1 MELKNIIS
9 ETLNEIEKMAKTI
22 DNGFNTAQKTPSF
35 FKTPPHLQNTPN
47 PKNANAP
54 LESKNAAKI
63 ETQEKITEE
72 KEEELKEIITEE
84 IVQEKITEEKE
95 EELKEIIT
103 EEIVQEKITEEK
115 EEESKEIITEEIT
128 PKTPTQETP
137 TQVLIP
143 NERVFLKGLL
153 ERTLVLF
160 KGMQALEEKEVLKR
174 LDLVARFLQ
183 YQLSVLEK
191 RLESLERENT
201 E

>member
-22 DNGFNTAQKTPSF
+22 DNNFDAAQKTPSF
-35 FKTPPHLQNTPN
+35 FKTPPYLQNA
-47 PKNANAP
+47 KNAETPPMSNTEP
-54 LESKNAAKI
+54 KNAAKI

-72 KEEELKEIITEE
+72 N
-84 IVQEKITEEKE
+84 TEEKE
-95 EELKEIIT
+95 EEA
-103 EEIVQEKITEEK
+103 Q
-115 EEESKEIITEEIT
+115 EIITEEIT
-128 PKTPTQETP
+128 PKTPKQAP
-137 TQVLIP
+137 IS
-143 NERVFLKGLL
+143 NERVFLKNLL
-153 ERTLVLF
+153 ERTLVLL

>member
-1 MELKNIIS
+1 MAGRMELKNIIS

-22 DNGFNTAQKTPSF
+22 DNNFDATQKTPSF
-35 FKTPPHLQNTPN
+35 FKTPPYLQNA
-47 PKNANAP
+47 KNAETPPMSNTEPRNAT
-54 LESKNAAKI
+54 KI

-72 KEEELKEIITEE
+72 N
-84 IVQEKITEEKE
+84 TEEKE
-95 EELKEIIT
+95 EEVPEII
-103 EEIVQEKITEEK
+103 I
-115 EEESKEIITEEIT
+115 EEIT
-128 PKTPTQETP
+128 PKNP
-137 TQVLIP
+137 TQVLIS
-143 NERVFLKGLL
+143 NERVFLKSLL

-160 KGMQALEEKEVLKR
+160 QGMQALEEKEAMKR

>member
-1 MELKNIIS
+1 MAGRMELKNIIS
-9 ETLNEIEKMAKTI
+9 ETLSEIEKMAKTI
-22 DNGFNTAQKTPSF
+22 DDGFNTAQKTPSF

-47 PKNANAP
+47 PKNANVP
-54 LESKNAAKI
+54 LEPKNAVKI

-84 IVQEKITEEKE
+84 I
-95 EELKEIIT
+95 
-103 EEIVQEKITEEK
+103 
-115 EEESKEIITEEIT
+115 
-128 PKTPTQETP
+128 TQENP
-137 TQVLIP
+137 KQAPIP

-160 KGMQALEEKEVLKR
+160 KGMQALEEKEALKR
-174 LDLVARFLQ
+174 LDLVERFLQ
-183 YQLSVLEK
+183 YQLSALEK

>member
-1 MELKNIIS
+1 MAGRMELKNIIS

-22 DNGFNTAQKTPSF
+22 DDGFNTAQKTPSF
-35 FKTPPHLQNTPN
+35 FKTPSHLQNTPN
-47 PKNANAP
+47 PKNANTP
-54 LESKNAAKI
+54 LESKSAAKI

-72 KEEELKEIITEE
+72 KEEEAKEIITEE
-84 IVQEKITEEKE
+84 IAQEN
-95 EELKEIIT
+95 
-103 EEIVQEKITEEK
+103 
-115 EEESKEIITEEIT
+115 
-128 PKTPTQETP
+128 P

-143 NERVFLKGLL
+143 NERVFLKNLL

-160 KGMQALEEKEVLKR
+160 KGMQALEEKEAMKR

-191 RLESLERENT
+191 RLESLEKENT

>member
-22 DNGFNTAQKTPSF
+22 DNNFDAVQKTPSF
-35 FKTPPHLQNTPN
+35 FKTPPNLQNTPN
-47 PKNANAP
+47 PKNANTP
-54 LESKNAAKI
+54 LEPKNAAKI

-72 KEEELKEIITEE
+72 N
-84 IVQEKITEEKE
+84 TEEKE
-95 EELKEIIT
+95 EEVLEIIT
-103 EEIVQEKITEEK
+103 EETA
-115 EEESKEIITEEIT
+115 
-128 PKTPTQETP
+128 QETP
-137 TQVLIP
+137 TQALIS
-143 NERVFLKGLL
+143 NERVFLKNLL

-160 KGMQALEEKEVLKR
+160 KGMQALEEKEALKR

-191 RLESLERENT
+191 RLESLERESA

>member
-1 MELKNIIS
+1 MAGRMELKNIIS

-22 DNGFNTAQKTPSF
+22 DDGFNTAQKTPSF
-35 FKTPPHLQNTPN
+35 FKTPPNLQNTPN

-54 LESKNAAKI
+54 LEPKNAAKNATKI

-72 KEEELKEIITEE
+72 N
-84 IVQEKITEEKE
+84 TEEKE
-95 EELKEIIT
+95 EEA
-103 EEIVQEKITEEK
+103 
-115 EEESKEIITEEIT
+115 KEIITEEIT
-128 PKTPTQETP
+128 QETP
-137 TQVLIP
+137 TQAPIS
-143 NERVFLKGLL
+143 NERVFLKNLL

-160 KGMQALEEKEVLKR
+160 QGMQALEEKDALKR

-183 YQLSVLEK
+183 YQLSALEK

>member
-22 DNGFNTAQKTPSF
+22 DDGFNTAQKTPSF

-47 PKNANAP
+47 PKNANTP
-54 LESKNAAKI
+54 LEPKNAAKI

-72 KEEELKEIITEE
+72 KEEE
-84 IVQEKITEEKE
+84 
-95 EELKEIIT
+95 
-103 EEIVQEKITEEK
+103 
-115 EEESKEIITEEIT
+115 SKEIITKEIT
-128 PKTPTQETP
+128 PKTPTQA
-137 TQVLIP
+137 LIP

-160 KGMQALEEKEVLKR
+160 KGMQALEEKEALKR

-183 YQLSVLEK
+183 YQLSALEK

>member
-22 DNGFNTAQKTPSF
+22 DDGFNTAQKTPSF

-47 PKNANAP
+47 PKNANTP

-72 KEEELKEIITEE
+72 KEEEVPEIITEE
-84 IVQEKITEEKE
+84 IA
-95 EELKEIIT
+95 
-103 EEIVQEKITEEK
+103 
-115 EEESKEIITEEIT
+115 
-128 PKTPTQETP
+128 QETP

-143 NERVFLKGLL
+143 NERVFLKNLL

-160 KGMQALEEKEVLKR
+160 KGMQALEEKEAMKR

-183 YQLSVLEK
+183 YQLSALEK

>member
-9 ETLNEIEKMAKTI
+9 ETLSEIEKMAKTI
-22 DNGFNTAQKTPSF
+22 DDGFDRTQKTPSF

-47 PKNANAP
+47 PKNANAS
-54 LESKNAAKI
+54 LEPKNAAKI
-63 ETQEKITEE
+63 ET
-72 KEEELKEIITEE
+72 
-84 IVQEKITEEKE
+84 
-95 EELKEIIT
+95 
-103 EEIVQEKITEEK
+103 QEKITEEK

-128 PKTPTQETP
+128 QETPTQENP

-143 NERVFLKGLL
+143 NERVFLKNLL

-160 KGMQALEEKEVLKR
+160 KGMQALEEKEALKR

-183 YQLSVLEK
+183 YQLSTLEK

>member
-22 DNGFNTAQKTPSF
+22 DDGFNTAQKTPSF
-35 FKTPPHLQNTPN
+35 FKTPPNLQNTPN
-47 PKNANAP
+47 PKNANTP
-54 LESKNAAKI
+54 LEPKNAAKI

-72 KEEELKEIITEE
+72 KEEEISEIITEE
-84 IVQEKITEEKE
+84 IA
-95 EELKEIIT
+95 
-103 EEIVQEKITEEK
+103 
-115 EEESKEIITEEIT
+115 
-128 PKTPTQETP
+128 QETP

-143 NERVFLKGLL
+143 NERVFLKSLL
-153 ERTLVLF
+153 ERTLVLL
-160 KGMQALEEKEVLKR
+160 KGMQALEEEKALER

>member
-22 DNGFNTAQKTPSF
+22 DNNFDAVQKTPSF
-35 FKTPPHLQNTPN
+35 FKTPPNLQNTPN
-47 PKNANAP
+47 PKNANTP

-72 KEEELKEIITEE
+72 N
-84 IVQEKITEEKE
+84 TEEKE
-95 EELKEIIT
+95 EAQEIII
-103 EEIVQEKITEEK
+103 EEIAQEN
-115 EEESKEIITEEIT
+115 
-128 PKTPTQETP
+128 P

-143 NERVFLKGLL
+143 NERVFLKKLL
-153 ERTLVLF
+153 ERTLVLL
-160 KGMQALEEKEVLKR
+160 KGMQALEEKDAMKR

>member
-22 DNGFNTAQKTPSF
+22 DNNFDAAQKTLSF
-35 FKTPPHLQNTPN
+35 FKTPPYLQNA
-47 PKNANAP
+47 KNAETPPMNNTEP
-54 LESKNAAKI
+54 KSAAKI

-72 KEEELKEIITEE
+72 KEEAQEII
-84 IVQEKITEEKE
+84 I
-95 EELKEIIT
+95 
-103 EEIVQEKITEEK
+103 
-115 EEESKEIITEEIT
+115 EEIT
-128 PKTPTQETP
+128 PKNP
-137 TQVLIP
+137 TQVLIS
-143 NERVFLKGLL
+143 NERVFLKSLL

-160 KGMQALEEKEVLKR
+160 QGMQALEEEKALER

>member
-22 DNGFNTAQKTPSF
+22 DDGFDRAQKTPSF

-47 PKNANAP
+47 PKNANTP
-54 LESKNAAKI
+54 LEPKNAAKI

-72 KEEELKEIITEE
+72 KEEKLKEIITEE
-84 IVQEKITEEKE
+84 I
-95 EELKEIIT
+95 
-103 EEIVQEKITEEK
+103 
-115 EEESKEIITEEIT
+115 
-128 PKTPTQETP
+128 TQKTP

-143 NERVFLKGLL
+143 NERIFLKGLL

-160 KGMQALEEKEVLKR
+160 KGMQALEEKEALKR
-174 LDLVARFLQ
+174 LDLVERFLQ

>member
-1 MELKNIIS
+1 MAGRMELKNIIS
-9 ETLNEIEKMAKTI
+9 ETLSEIEKMAKTI
-22 DNGFNTAQKTPSF
+22 DDGFNTAQKTPSF
-35 FKTPPHLQNTPN
+35 FKTPPNLQNTPN
-47 PKNANAP
+47 PKNANTP

-72 KEEELKEIITEE
+72 NTEEKEEEAKEIITEE
-84 IVQEKITEEKE
+84 IAQEN
-95 EELKEIIT
+95 
-103 EEIVQEKITEEK
+103 
-115 EEESKEIITEEIT
+115 
-128 PKTPTQETP
+128 PA
-137 TQVLIP
+137 QVLIS

-160 KGMQALEEKEVLKR
+160 KGMQALEEKEALKR

>member
-22 DNGFNTAQKTPSF
+22 DNNFDAVQKTPSF
-35 FKTPPHLQNTPN
+35 FKTPPNLQNTPN
-47 PKNANAP
+47 PKNANTP
-54 LESKNAAKI
+54 LEPKNAAKI

-72 KEEELKEIITEE
+72 NTEEKEEEAKEIITEE
-84 IVQEKITEEKE
+84 IAQEN
-95 EELKEIIT
+95 
-103 EEIVQEKITEEK
+103 
-115 EEESKEIITEEIT
+115 
-128 PKTPTQETP
+128 P
-137 TQVLIP
+137 TQVLIS
-143 NERVFLKGLL
+143 NERVFLKNLL
-153 ERTLVLF
+153 ERTLVLL
-160 KGMQALEEKEVLKR
+160 KGMQALEEKEAMKR

>member
-22 DNGFNTAQKTPSF
+22 DNNFDAAQKTPSF
-35 FKTPPHLQNTPN
+35 FKTPPYLQNTLDPQ
-47 PKNANAP
+47 NANVP
-54 LESKNAAKI
+54 LEPKNAAKI

-72 KEEELKEIITEE
+72 N
-84 IVQEKITEEKE
+84 TEEKE
-95 EELKEIIT
+95 EEAKGIT
-103 EEIVQEKITEEK
+103 I
-115 EEESKEIITEEIT
+115 EEIT
-128 PKTPTQETP
+128 PKTPTQAP
-137 TQVLIP
+137 ISS
-143 NERVFLKGLL
+143 ERVFLKNLL

-160 KGMQALEEKEVLKR
+160 QGMQALEEKEALER

>member
-1 MELKNIIS
+1 MAGRMELKNIIS

-22 DNGFNTAQKTPSF
+22 DDGFNTAQKTPSF
-35 FKTPPHLQNTPN
+35 FKTPPHLQNTP
-47 PKNANAP
+47 KNANTP

-72 KEEELKEIITEE
+72 KEEEAPEIITEE
-84 IVQEKITEEKE
+84 IA
-95 EELKEIIT
+95 
-103 EEIVQEKITEEK
+103 
-115 EEESKEIITEEIT
+115 
-128 PKTPTQETP
+128 QETP
-137 TQVLIP
+137 TQALIP

-160 KGMQALEEKEVLKR
+160 KGMQALEEKEALKR

-183 YQLSVLEK
+183 YQLSALEK
-191 RLESLERENT
+191 RLESLEREDT

>member
-22 DNGFNTAQKTPSF
+22 DDGFNTAQKTPSF
-35 FKTPPHLQNTPN
+35 FKTPPNLQNTPN
-47 PKNANAP
+47 PKNANTP

-72 KEEELKEIITEE
+72 KEEEMPEIITEE
-84 IVQEKITEEKE
+84 IA
-95 EELKEIIT
+95 
-103 EEIVQEKITEEK
+103 
-115 EEESKEIITEEIT
+115 
-128 PKTPTQETP
+128 PETP
-137 TQVLIP
+137 TQVLIS

-153 ERTLVLF
+153 ERTLVLL
-160 KGMQALEEKEVLKR
+160 KGMQALEEKEAMKR

>member
-1 MELKNIIS
+1 MAGRMELKNIIS

-22 DNGFNTAQKTPSF
+22 DDGFNTAQKTPSF

-54 LESKNAAKI
+54 LEPKNAAKI

-84 IVQEKITEEKE
+84 I
-95 EELKEIIT
+95 
-103 EEIVQEKITEEK
+103 
-115 EEESKEIITEEIT
+115 T
-128 PKTPTQETP
+128 PKTP

-160 KGMQALEEKEVLKR
+160 KGMQALEEKEAMKR
-174 LDLVARFLQ
+174 LDLVERFLQ
-183 YQLSVLEK
+183 YQLSALEK
-191 RLESLERENT
+191 RLESLEREDT

>member
-1 MELKNIIS
+1 MAGRMELKNIIS

-22 DNGFNTAQKTPSF
+22 DDGFDRAQKTPSF

-54 LESKNAAKI
+54 LEPKNAAKI

-84 IVQEKITEEKE
+84 ITQEN
-95 EELKEIIT
+95 
-103 EEIVQEKITEEK
+103 
-115 EEESKEIITEEIT
+115 
-128 PKTPTQETP
+128 PTQA
-137 TQVLIP
+137 LIP

-160 KGMQALEEKEVLKR
+160 KGMQALEEKEALKR
-174 LDLVARFLQ
+174 LDLVVRFLQ
-183 YQLSVLEK
+183 YQLSALEK

>member
-22 DNGFNTAQKTPSF
+22 DNNFDAAQKTPSF
-35 FKTPPHLQNTPN
+35 FKTPPHLQNAKNAETPPMSN
-47 PKNANAP
+47 TEPKNAT
-54 LESKNAAKI
+54 KI

-72 KEEELKEIITEE
+72 NTEEKEEAQEIITEE
-84 IVQEKITEEKE
+84 IAQEN
-95 EELKEIIT
+95 
-103 EEIVQEKITEEK
+103 
-115 EEESKEIITEEIT
+115 
-128 PKTPTQETP
+128 PTQAP
-137 TQVLIP
+137 IS
-143 NERVFLKGLL
+143 NERVFLKNLL

-160 KGMQALEEKEVLKR
+160 QGMQALEEKDALKR

-191 RLESLERENT
+191 RLESLEREDT

>member
-1 MELKNIIS
+1 MAGRMELKNIIS

-22 DNGFNTAQKTPSF
+22 DNNFDAVQKTPSF

-47 PKNANAP
+47 PKNANTP
-54 LESKNAAKI
+54 LEPKNAAKI

-72 KEEELKEIITEE
+72 N
-84 IVQEKITEEKE
+84 TEEKE
-95 EELKEIIT
+95 EA
-103 EEIVQEKITEEK
+103 Q
-115 EEESKEIITEEIT
+115 EIITEEIT
-128 PKTPTQETP
+128 PKNPTQA
-137 TQVLIP
+137 LIP

-160 KGMQALEEKEVLKR
+160 KGMQALEEKEAMKR

-183 YQLSVLEK
+183 YQLSALEK
-191 RLESLERENT
+191 RLESLEKENT

>member
-22 DNGFNTAQKTPSF
+22 DDGFDRAQKTPSF

-47 PKNANAP
+47 PKNANTP
-54 LESKNAAKI
+54 LESKNATKI

-84 IVQEKITEEKE
+84 IA
-95 EELKEIIT
+95 
-103 EEIVQEKITEEK
+103 
-115 EEESKEIITEEIT
+115 
-128 PKTPTQETP
+128 QETP
-137 TQVLIP
+137 TQALIP

-160 KGMQALEEKEVLKR
+160 KGMQALEEKEALKR

-183 YQLSVLEK
+183 YQLSALEK

>member
-9 ETLNEIEKMAKTI
+9 ETLNEIEKMTQTI
-22 DNGFNTAQKTPSF
+22 DDGFNTVQKTPSF
-35 FKTPPHLQNTPN
+35 FKTPPNLQNT

-54 LESKNAAKI
+54 LEPKNTAKI

-72 KEEELKEIITEE
+72 NTEEKEEEAKEIITEE
-84 IVQEKITEEKE
+84 TA
-95 EELKEIIT
+95 
-103 EEIVQEKITEEK
+103 
-115 EEESKEIITEEIT
+115 
-128 PKTPTQETP
+128 QETP

-143 NERVFLKGLL
+143 NERVFLKSLL

-160 KGMQALEEKEVLKR
+160 KGMQALEEKEAMKR

-183 YQLSVLEK
+183 YQLSALEK
-191 RLESLERENT
+191 RLESLEREST

>member
-9 ETLNEIEKMAKTI
+9 ETLSEIEKMAKTI
-22 DNGFNTAQKTPSF
+22 DDGFDRAQKTPSF

-47 PKNANAP
+47 PKNANTP
-54 LESKNAAKI
+54 LEPKNAAKI

-72 KEEELKEIITEE
+72 KEEEIP
-84 IVQEKITEEKE
+84 
-95 EELKEIIT
+95 
-103 EEIVQEKITEEK
+103 
-115 EEESKEIITEEIT
+115 EIITEEIT
-128 PKTPTQETP
+128 PKPPTQAP
-137 TQVLIP
+137 IL
-143 NERVFLKGLL
+143 NERVFLKNLL

-160 KGMQALEEKEVLKR
+160 KGMQALEEKEALKR

>member
-9 ETLNEIEKMAKTI
+9 ETLSEIEKMAKTI
-22 DNGFNTAQKTPSF
+22 DDGFDRVQKTPSF

-47 PKNANAP
+47 PKNANAS
-54 LESKNAAKI
+54 LEPKNAAKI
-63 ETQEKITEE
+63 ET
-72 KEEELKEIITEE
+72 
-84 IVQEKITEEKE
+84 
-95 EELKEIIT
+95 
-103 EEIVQEKITEEK
+103 QEKITEEK

-128 PKTPTQETP
+128 PKNP

-160 KGMQALEEKEVLKR
+160 KGMQALEEKEALKR
-174 LDLVARFLQ
+174 LDLVVRFLQ
-183 YQLSVLEK
+183 YQLSALEK

>member
-1 MELKNIIS
+1 MAGRMELKNIIS

-22 DNGFNTAQKTPSF
+22 DDGFNTVQKTPSF
-35 FKTPPHLQNTPN
+35 FKTPSHLQNTPN
-47 PKNANAP
+47 SQNANTP
-54 LESKNAAKI
+54 LESKNAARI

-72 KEEELKEIITEE
+72 KEEEAPEIITEE
-84 IVQEKITEEKE
+84 IAQEN
-95 EELKEIIT
+95 
-103 EEIVQEKITEEK
+103 
-115 EEESKEIITEEIT
+115 
-128 PKTPTQETP
+128 P

-160 KGMQALEEKEVLKR
+160 KGMQALEEKEAMKR

>member
-1 MELKNIIS
+1 MAGRMELKNIIS

-22 DNGFNTAQKTPSF
+22 DDGFNTTQKTPSF

-72 KEEELKEIITEE
+72 KEEE
-84 IVQEKITEEKE
+84 
-95 EELKEIIT
+95 
-103 EEIVQEKITEEK
+103 
-115 EEESKEIITEEIT
+115 SKEIITEEIT
-128 PKTPTQETP
+128 PKPP
-137 TQVLIP
+137 TQVPIP
-143 NERVFLKGLL
+143 NERVFLKNLL

-160 KGMQALEEKEVLKR
+160 KGMQALEEKEALKR
-174 LDLVARFLQ
+174 LDLVVRFLQ
-183 YQLSVLEK
+183 YQLSALEK

>member
-22 DNGFNTAQKTPSF
+22 DDGFNMAQKTPSF
-35 FKTPPHLQNTPN
+35 FKTLSHLQNT
-47 PKNANAP
+47 P
-54 LESKNAAKI
+54 LESKNATKI

-84 IVQEKITEEKE
+84 I
-95 EELKEIIT
+95 
-103 EEIVQEKITEEK
+103 
-115 EEESKEIITEEIT
+115 
-128 PKTPTQETP
+128 TQETP
-137 TQVLIP
+137 TQALIP

-160 KGMQALEEKEVLKR
+160 KGMQALEEKEALKR
-174 LDLVARFLQ
+174 LDLVERFLQ
-183 YQLSVLEK
+183 YQLSALEK

>member
-9 ETLNEIEKMAKTI
+9 ETLSEIEKMAKTI
-22 DNGFNTAQKTPSF
+22 DDGFNTAQKTPSF
-35 FKTPPHLQNTPN
+35 FKTPPHLQNTP
-47 PKNANAP
+47 KNANTP
-54 LESKNAAKI
+54 LEPKNAAKI

-84 IVQEKITEEKE
+84 ITQ
-95 EELKEIIT
+95 
-103 EEIVQEKITEEK
+103 
-115 EEESKEIITEEIT
+115 
-128 PKTPTQETP
+128 KTPTQEIP
-137 TQVLIP
+137 KQALIP

-160 KGMQALEEKEVLKR
+160 KGMQALEEKEALKR

-183 YQLSVLEK
+183 YQLSALEK

>member
-9 ETLNEIEKMAKTI
+9 ETLSEIEKMAKTI
-22 DNGFNTAQKTPSF
+22 DDGFNTAQKTPSF

-47 PKNANAP
+47 PKNANTP
-54 LESKNAAKI
+54 LEPKNAAKI

-72 KEEELKEIITEE
+72 NTK
-84 IVQEKITEEKE
+84 EKE
-95 EELKEIIT
+95 EEALEIII
-103 EEIVQEKITEEK
+103 EEIA
-115 EEESKEIITEEIT
+115 
-128 PKTPTQETP
+128 QETP
-137 TQVLIP
+137 AQVLIS

-160 KGMQALEEKEVLKR
+160 KGMQALEEKEAMKR